1 MFTRGYQ
8 VFPISSPTVF
18 GESGA
23 HPKNCTIHDDPRHPR
38 EVGVTHAFC
47 PHMGAHLGMGGVV
60 VGNSLQ
66 CPFHGWSF
74 NVAGMVW
81 KTSAQCR
88 GYSHWQLGKRRK
100 RGLTHGFGAALF
112 SDKPRYIPI
121 SVGIKKLRVN
131 SLFWLLRSSFFT
143 ISPSGDCVSV
153 PYRRC
158 NRDMPES
165 SKLHAYEA
173 DGGIVEI
180 SCPM

>member
-121 SVGIKKLRVN
+121 SVGIGKIAGELLILVASIIIFHHFPVRRLR
-131 SLFWLLRSSFFT
+131 LCALPALQ
-143 ISPSGDCVSV
+143 PG
-153 PYRRC
+153 
-158 NRDMPES
+158 
-165 SKLHAYEA
+165 HAGELQA
-173 DGGIVEI
+173 ARL
-180 SCPM
+180 